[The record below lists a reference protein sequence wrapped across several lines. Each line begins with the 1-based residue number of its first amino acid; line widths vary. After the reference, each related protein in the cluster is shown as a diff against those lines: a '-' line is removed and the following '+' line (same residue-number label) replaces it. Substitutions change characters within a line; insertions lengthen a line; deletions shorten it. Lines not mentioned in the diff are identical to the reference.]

1 MCIGISLRIGRIY
14 MKWQIICIHVRL
26 DQFVTPGAGAWLDIS
41 LLGVAFT
48 VLTMCYLGTLAIVS
62 GRIET
67 VLTTHPRVT
76 DAVRWAA
83 GSVIVGFG
91 IELAFSDRAPN

>member
-1 MCIGISLRIGRIY
+1 
-14 MKWQIICIHVRL
+14 VRL
-26 DQFVTPGAGAWLDIS
+26 AQFVTFGAGAWLDMS
-41 LLGVAFT
+41 LLGVAFI
-48 VLTMCYLGTLAIVS
+48 VLTMCYLGTLAIIS

-67 VLTTHPRVT
+67 VLMTYPRVT

-91 IELAFSDRAPN
+91 IGPAFSDRAPN